1 MDCIVSSPD
10 DAIDF
15 ALCQRIYEE
24 QSWKVHPVDDEY
36 LGHVFLELATRYTY
50 LPGEELAIAFDL
62 QQLSFLHS
70 KDFLKCMHDNA
81 LAVIERL
88 FVIEHSFSDDSLCMS
103 TFEWYKTQCYK
114 MLDKLLSCI

>member
-15 ALCQRIYEE
+15 ALCQHIYEE

-36 LGHVFLELATRYTY
+36 LGHVFLELATHHAD
-50 LPGEELAIAFDL
+50 LPGEELAIALDL
-62 QQLSFLHS
+62 QQLSFQHS

-81 LAVIERL
+81 LT
-88 FVIEHSFSDDSLCMS
+88 VIEHSFSDASLCMS
-103 TFEWYKTQCYK
+103 TFEWYKAQCCK